1 MKVVCTIQYYLL
13 EAQYNYH
20 VRLRPAHRSRAPRGP
35 IAIIAFVAFVAT
47 ASLLATAAITLSS
60 DTVVVS
66 APLPPRGVDII
77 FGGVRR
83 GVVIVVVILVRAPN
97 LSRRRPASLSS
108 SGWGKTTGPPRPPP
122 TMSFPSS
129 NVDVTRFVRA
139 DNENDRT
146 VAPPQGLEFFED
158 VYDGNSYNGVGV

>member
-1 MKVVCTIQYYLL
+1 MSSLKPISAGVTRYLRRYPQISADICRYHEGSVYNTILSARGTIQLPCL
-13 EAQYNYH
+13 
-20 VRLRPAHRSRAPRGP
+20 RLRPAHRSRAPRGP

-97 LSRRRPASLSS
+97 FVKETPGVVVVVRMGKDDRPSP
-108 SGWGKTTGPPRPPP
+108 TTTHHVLPLWRH
-122 TMSFPSS
+122 
-129 NVDVTRFVRA
+129 
-139 DNENDRT
+139 
-146 VAPPQGLEFFED
+146 
-158 VYDGNSYNGVGV
+158 